1 MEEIIKEE
9 WFWIGIF
16 SILSV
21 ITGSLL
27 TIIAN
32 QWKEKSRR
40 TTKIKIEKIKMY
52 DERKFNAYL
61 EVNEFISKA
70 NSLYDPTDDP
80 RQNFVYLMK
89 KYFFKKVK
97 QNYPYLNSEIRKKIK
112 TLESQYICL
121 GDPDLNPQISSDKF
135 FRTEYFIILNELNKT
150 IEKVFDEWDN
160 K

>member
-32 QWKEKSRR
+32 QWQEKSRR
-40 TTKIKIEKIKMY
+40 TTLIKIEKIKMY
-52 DERKFNAYL
+52 DERRFNAYF

-70 NSLYDPTDDP
+70 YSLYDPTDDP
-80 RQNFVYLMK
+80 RQNFIFLMK

-97 QNYPYLNSEIRKKIK
+97 
-112 TLESQYICL
+112 
-121 GDPDLNPQISSDKF
+121 
-135 FRTEYFIILNELNKT
+135 
-150 IEKVFDEWDN
+150 
-160 K
+160 

>member
-1 MEEIIKEE
+1 MDFIKEE

-16 SILSV
+16 SILSA
-21 ITGSLL
+21 ITGSVL

-32 QWKEKSRR
+32 HWEEKSRR
-40 TTKIKIEKIKMY
+40 TTQIKIEKIRIY

-70 NSLYDPTDDP
+70 YSFYDPEDDP
-80 RQNFVYLMK
+80 RDGFTLLMK
-89 KYFFKKVK
+89 KYFFKNVK
-97 QNYPYLNSEIRKKIK
+97 QNYPFMNPEIREKIK

-121 GDPDLNPQISSDKF
+121 GNSFLSPQIPFDQF
-135 FRTEYFIILNELNKT
+135 FRTEYLKILNELNKT
-150 IEKVFDEWDN
+150 IEKVFDDWEN